1 MPPRRA
7 PAARRATATSDDDD
21 DEFAVPAQTIDA
33 PALRRGRRGAAA
45 GVAAAAAAAAA
56 VSDSEYHD
64 ADEGGEGAAA
74 SDPDAA
80 GPSSR
85 GAKRR
90 RGSGAP
96 VPASAGAGAPAADDE
111 APIATAQADLHR
123 AEQLVQRYRTA
134 ADGALER
141 CGATGVT
148 RQALDALVG
157 RAARHLLFRHAERP
171 GVPVPRAELSKLVGE
186 ALREAAGPAR
196 KVKPAVAGVVIAE
209 AQAALLEGLGLEAR
223 ELTKAPP
230 RGANRALA
238 AAGEGSKHLVLRSAL
253 PPPLR
258 AALLPADEA
267 ASARRGLL
275 AAVLGLLQL
284 GGGRLAADDLWR
296 HLAALGVAPGAE
308 HPRLGLPA
316 AALEELVRARY
327 LHAERAAGAEGP
339 EVFYSAGEAA
349 ADEVGVEAVEA
360 WVAREFAAGG
370 A

>member
-7 PAARRATATSDDDD
+7 PAARRAAPASDEDK
-21 DEFAVPAQTIDA
+21 FAVLAETLDDA
-33 PALRRGRRGAAA
+33 AAPWRGRRAAA
-45 GVAAAAAAAAA
+45 SAADAAAAAA
-56 VSDSEYHD
+56 VAGSDSEYHD
-64 ADEGGEGAAA
+64 ADEGGEGALV

-96 VPASAGAGAPAADDE
+96 APASAGAGAPADDE
-111 APIATAQADLHR
+111 APIATSQADLHR
-123 AEQLVQRYRTA
+123 AEQLVQKYRTA
-134 ADGALER
+134 AAGALER

-171 GVPVPRAELSKLVGE
+171 GVPVPRAELTKLVGE

-196 KVKPAVAGVVIAE
+196 KVKPAVAGAVIAE

-223 ELTKAPP
+223 ELTKAPT

-267 ASARRGLL
+267 AAARRGLL

-284 GGGRLAADDLWR
+284 GGGRIAADDLWR

-308 HPRLGLPA
+308 HPRLGPPA

-349 ADEVGVEAVEA
+349 ADEVGGEAVEA
-360 WVAREFAAGG
+360 WVTREFAAGG